1 MTQSVSSDRAQLGQ
15 LGPVLA
21 LRPSPRFQVES
32 WTSAASPKKGFV
44 APLHTPPAAEPS
56 APRHLLSPP
65 RSPQPQLVT
74 LGTCESE
81 SWAGALARL
90 CPALRGA
97 RSHLQQPPRCPLTPP
112 GRSHTA
118 FGVSRHRCTPPSSL
132 AAAGGARCLLLC
144 AVLVSQPAPCT
155 VPPRSPPIWDATGC
169 WRSLRI
175 SASSR
180 GCPGNR
186 EVFLQPSRKC
196 HCHDFQR
203 RFLPGHTA
211 AFLPLGPAA
220 HGRTRSQSSASLPV
234 CFFLLLQGP
243 GSSPRC
249 SWPRAGVWL
258 LSWDAAG
265 SCGAVS
271 ASAAAQG
278 GGWWRRFLPSQGRLW
293 ELGLAKPF

>member
-1 MTQSVSSDRAQLGQ
+1 M
-15 LGPVLA
+15 
-21 LRPSPRFQVES
+21 
-32 WTSAASPKKGFV
+32 
-44 APLHTPPAAEPS
+44 
-56 APRHLLSPP
+56 
-65 RSPQPQLVT
+65 
-74 LGTCESE
+74 
-81 SWAGALARL
+81 
-90 CPALRGA
+90 LRGA

-155 VPPRSPPIWDATGC
+155 VPPLSPPIWDATGC

-220 HGRTRSQSSASLPV
+220 HGRTRSQSSASLPL

-258 LSWDAAG
+258 LSWEAAG

-278 GGWWRRFLPSQGRLW
+278 GGVAAFPPLPGEAVGTGAREAFLRCFNPKSGYKTPAPAPANCFVPLCAHSCSGQHQS
-293 ELGLAKPF
+293 